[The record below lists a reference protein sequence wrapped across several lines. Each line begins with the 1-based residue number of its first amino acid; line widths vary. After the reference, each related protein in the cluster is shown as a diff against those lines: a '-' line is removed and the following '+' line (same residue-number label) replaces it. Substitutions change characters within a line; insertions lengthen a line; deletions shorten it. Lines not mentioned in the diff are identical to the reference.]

1 MFEYT
6 IVEVSEQIRSLP
18 PALFVWLRLIAI
30 TNMASVFLLRRTEA
44 RWVLGAMLFIA
55 ATNIPIFLSLGL
67 VKLGSIPH
75 LIVWIPLVAHLA
87 RQLRSGQV
95 DLRTPFGMW
104 CFAVMLINLV
114 SVVFDVRDGAQYLL
128 GDRETIL
135 QNPSTDLPILTLF
148 VIAASVVAI
157 SAYSIGF
164 PRKSGR
170 TAV

>member
-6 IVEVSEQIRSLP
+6 VVEVSEQIRSLP
-18 PALFVWLRLIAI
+18 PLFFVWLRVLAI
-30 TNMASVFLLRRTEA
+30 TNMASVFLLRRAEA

-95 DLRTPFGMW
+95 ALRTPFGMW
-104 CFAVMLINLV
+104 CFAVMLLDLV

-128 GDRETIL
+128 GDRGPMPPD
-135 QNPSTDLPILTLF
+135 PSTGLPILTL
-148 VIAASVVAI
+148 VAIGASLVAI
-157 SAYSIGF
+157 SAYSLGF
-164 PRKSGR
+164 PRRSPR